1 VKTEKNAANSLFK
14 KITIATKKKN
24 QTVESEDA
32 CEDIDLKLGFEIVQ
46 FEMKL

>member
-14 KITIATKKKN
+14 KITIATKKN